1 MSGCAVAR
9 SRVCGVCTRK
19 GPNLRNISDA
29 VLIFIQDYHYKDYN
43 KDDFP
48 NVICGSCDYVLRC
61 MDKLEEGE
69 VPTRRLP
76 DITDYESKRA
86 PRLTRSISAAD
97 CNCFWC
103 KIYKMNG
110 LEYKRHRE
118 SVRPAATAQPKKRIT
133 RCGECHSILGRGLP
147 HHCTKTTRNENAKE
161 MVREF
166 SGGGQG
172 RVTSKLINVR
182 NLKFINCLLTSLS
195 PKSKLMPKSQ
205 I

>member
-76 DITDYESKRA
+76 DITDYEGTEA
-86 PRLTRSISAAD
+86 
-97 CNCFWC
+97 NQV
-103 KIYKMNG
+103 
-110 LEYKRHRE
+110 HR
-118 SVRPAATAQPKKRIT
+118 RR
-133 RCGECHSILGRGLP
+133 
-147 HHCTKTTRNENAKE
+147 
-161 MVREF
+161 
-166 SGGGQG
+166 
-172 RVTSKLINVR
+172 
-182 NLKFINCLLTSLS
+182 
-195 PKSKLMPKSQ
+195 
-205 I
+205 